1 MKISVV
7 KESSEV
13 EKRVAISPETV
24 KIFTAMGFEVAIE
37 EGAGLHSSFTD
48 KSYQEFGAKIFKN
61 QKDTLKNAD
70 IILTVSTASS
80 VIDPKLLKEEA
91 AVIGLLSPYTDSK
104 FFHSMNKLKISTI
117 AMELLPRITR
127 AQTMDVLSSQSNLSG
142 YRAVIDASYEYSKA
156 FPMMMT
162 AAGTVTPAKT
172 LILGAGV
179 AGLQAIATAKRLGA
193 IVSAFD
199 MRPAAK
205 EQVES
210 LGAQFIEVKCEEP
223 NKEANAVYASEA
235 STEYKQKQ
243 AELLQE
249 TIKKQ
254 NIVISTAMI
263 PGKPAPILITKEMVE
278 LMQSGS
284 IIIDLA
290 AATGG
295 NCALTKPNQIIE
307 HHGVKII
314 GYTNYPSRIA
324 TDASRL
330 YAKNLAN
337 FIQLLYNKETKQ
349 LYFNLEDDIIKSCLV
364 THQGKILNPII
375 GETK

>member
-1 MKISVV
+1 MQISVV

-37 EGAGLHSSFTD
+37 EGAGLHSSFSD

-70 IILTVSTASS
+70 IVLTVSTASNS
-80 VIDPKLLKEEA
+80 IDLKFLKEEA
-91 AVIGLLSPYTDSK
+91 VIIGLLSPYTDHK
-104 FFHSMNKLKISTI
+104 FFHSVNQLKISTF

-223 NKEANAVYASEA
+223 NKEVNAVYASEA
-235 STEYKQKQ
+235 SAEYKQKQ

-263 PGKPAPILITKEMVE
+263 PGKPAPLLITKEMVE
-278 LMQSGS
+278 SMQPGS

-290 AATGG
+290 TATGG

-307 HHGVKII
+307 YHDVKII

-349 LYFNLEDDIIKSCLV
+349 LYFNLEDEIIKSCLV

-375 GETK
+375 GKTK